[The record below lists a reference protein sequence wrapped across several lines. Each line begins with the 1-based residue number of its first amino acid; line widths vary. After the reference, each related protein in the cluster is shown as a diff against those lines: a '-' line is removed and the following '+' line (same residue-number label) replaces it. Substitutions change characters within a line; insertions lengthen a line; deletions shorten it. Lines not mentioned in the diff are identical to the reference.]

1 MLLDKLPTKK
11 NQGKYRFT
19 TDNYDTN
26 INAIDVGGFSSSML
40 WNYSTSAFGDCVYAI
55 PMAYCGSANDKFYM
69 EYQGTYTAD
78 NTQAYL
84 NRITSS
90 SLTGVYKFSVKGAL
104 KVDTYNTI
112 KLVSG
117 QKQKELKNN
126 WKITR
131 ITKQAYS

>member
-1 MLLDKLPTKK
+1 
-11 NQGKYRFT
+11 
-19 TDNYDTN
+19 
-26 INAIDVGGFSSSML
+26 
-40 WNYSTSAFGDCVYAI
+40 
-55 PMAYCGSANDKFYM
+55 M

-84 NRITSS
+84 NRTTSS

-104 KVDTYNTI
+104 KADTYNTI
-112 KLVSG
+112 KLASG

-126 WKITR
+126 QKINR